1 MAHDFRY
8 NQWIDAL
15 EPLTITNEVHT
26 IPLSSP
32 YEVRLNEVPQKT
44 DPSSLVVKYTSSGT
58 ALTEKAEQ
66 PAEGQFWPDYNTS
79 ANGDENWNT
88 GTLLFNSADAG
99 KEITVSYKGL
109 GTLVDVARILEI
121 QGCEIFTV
129 SGNWICP
136 KGKTHVNVL
145 LVGGGGGGGGKN
157 SSNGYTRGGDG
168 GNSSFG
174 GTLLVANGG
183 QGALIGTTAAKSGTI
198 STSSTSAFIEL
209 ASFYAG
215 TGGAGGAMN
224 TDGGNATGY
233 GNSGG
238 NSGLNISKG
247 ADGTYCNM
255 NGTAGSSSGVI
266 GSSAGGGALYAVAVP
281 VTAGN
286 TYTITIGAGGIGGD
300 NTYDGGD
307 GSPGICIIW

>member
-32 YEVRLNEVPQKT
+32 YEVRINEVPQKT

-136 KGKTHVNVL
+136 KGKTHANIL
-145 LVGGGGGGGGKN
+145 LVGGGAGGAGTSVAGGN
-157 SSNGYTRGGDG
+157 G

-183 QGALIGTTAAKSGTI
+183 KGGPTSTTPAVAGTI
-198 STSSTSAFIEL
+198 STSSAVAFVGLL
-209 ASFYAG
+209 ALTAG
-215 TGGAGGAMN
+215 AAGAAGAKAGA
-224 TDGGNATGY
+224 GGNATGY
-233 GNSGG
+233 GNGGGSGG
-238 NSGLNISKG
+238 AAGGVGGAGGLCNANGNAG
-247 ADGTYCNM
+247 AI
-255 NGTAGSSSGVI
+255 NGGG
-266 GSSAGGGALYAVAVP
+266 AGGGGLYAVAVP
-281 VTAGN
+281 VTPEN
-286 TYTITIGAGGIGGD
+286 SYNIVIGAGGTGGD
-300 NTYDGGD
+300 STYDGGA
-307 GSPGICIIW
+307 GSQGICIIW